1 MDKGRIG
8 ECYILANKTV
18 TLKEMCDM
26 LHAECNAKKIKF
38 YLPLDLADKIAAG
51 LEKQAEKTGKMPL
64 MTTFSVYNLARNN
77 EFDCT
82 KARTELGYTTRSYE
96 ETIHDEVQ
104 WMIAEGLI
112 DGNGVTE
119 KPTLMTNEQIREG
132 GYMED
137 IVKAMEHDIS
147 IPEVDLEKAYMT
159 IEEGVVGT
167 YGKIEN
173 AVVGGYKKVEDGAVS
188 GFRKVSDF
196 FIRKFFSRKGETVEE
211 TRKRLSR
218 K

>member
-1 MDKGRIG
+1 M
-8 ECYILANKTV
+8 V
-18 TLKEMCDM
+18 
-26 LHAECNAKKIKF
+26 
-38 YLPLDLADKIAAG
+38 
-51 LEKQAEKTGKMPL
+51 
-64 MTTFSVYNLARNN
+64 S
-77 EFDCT
+77 
-82 KARTELGYTTRSYE
+82 TRSYE

-119 KPTLMTNEQIREG
+119 KPALMTNEQIREG

-137 IVKAMEHDIS
+137 IVKAIEHDIS
-147 IPEVDLEKAYMT
+147 IPEIDVEKAYEA
-159 IEEGVVGT
+159 IEEGVVGG
-167 YGKIEN
+167 YKKIEN
-173 AVVGGYKKVEDGAVS
+173 TVVSGYKKVEQGAVT

-196 FIRKFFSRKGETVEE
+196 FIAKFFSRKGETVEE